1 MSPPPYVWG
10 RAQAL
15 CPFFTI
21 QLGQVRSGCPG
32 LGPSVDPEPSH
43 HDLSKEVRHFPCP
56 IPRGRQMPQPHR
68 RPLPPSK
75 LSPQMILQI
84 FDGESEAD
92 SPMNAPLTASPGPL
106 PLTPGSLPL
115 TPGPL
120 PLTPGSLPL
129 TPGRILGI
137 SASPLFAETFEIRLQ
152 APRPFTGQASPSTGG
167 PCQSHTLSPP
177 PSRI

>member
-75 LSPQMILQI
+75 LSQMILQI

-106 PLTPGSLPL
+106 PLTPGP
-115 TPGPL
+115 
-120 PLTPGSLPL
+120 LPL

-152 APRPFTGQASPSTGG
+152 TPRPFTGQASPSTGG

>member
-56 IPRGRQMPQPHR
+56 IPRSRQMPQPHR

-92 SPMNAPLTASPGPL
+92 SPMNAPLTASPG
-106 PLTPGSLPL
+106 
-115 TPGPL
+115 
-120 PLTPGSLPL
+120 SLPL

-152 APRPFTGQASPSTGG
+152 TPRPFTGQASPSTGG
-167 PCQSHTLSPP
+167 PCQSHTLSPL